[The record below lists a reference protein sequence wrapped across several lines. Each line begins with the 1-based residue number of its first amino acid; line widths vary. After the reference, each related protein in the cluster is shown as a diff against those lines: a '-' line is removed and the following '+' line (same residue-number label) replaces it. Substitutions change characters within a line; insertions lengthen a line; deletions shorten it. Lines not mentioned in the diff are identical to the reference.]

1 MKTRYIIAAASALLL
16 LAGCSREMDFQTP
29 GSNVLKAVIESGETR
44 VSFDEMGKFAWDEGD
59 KIAVYVGNAFE
70 EVEVEAATGAFRIET
85 SGDRSFYAIYPANV
99 APATNASLTVTLPA
113 SYDISS
119 VTDADYSPVP
129 MVAQNI
135 QGQDELY
142 FLHVGGLVRI
152 FGENPT
158 GATTAVVTFDKDVTG
173 TYTVDTSNP
182 SNPTI
187 TTGGNATN
195 NTVTYT
201 LPSGRNFVLNI
212 PVPCGTYES
221 VKIALGD
228 DNPVQLNTTPLTF
241 ARHHGKT
248 LVIGEVTFTYELEG
262 LHEVIAEYLG
272 GSKELAQ
279 AFSSYKTPDGGAT
292 KVGVPFE
299 IEFSE
304 DGETGWS
311 TTGAPDWLSVAD
323 GVDYSGSTTG
333 EPLHLVI
340 TPQLNTAVDYHALE
354 LQSRPEKTNF
364 DLSTYNVATGA
375 TVARTTANSYV
386 VDAPGTYKFP
396 IVYGNG
402 VKGGEINEPAWHA
415 TDNGAYRT
423 SEWTTGTCND
433 LVEPYSSKR
442 GMLNY
447 FKDHRDNDITSPYI
461 LKHFENLGYTQVT
474 LTPEIMWMDA
484 LSNNGT
490 GLKNGRLLVQDVRI
504 EGSGENAYIVFDVP
518 AESIQQGN
526 VGIALKA
533 TYTVGTGENAQT
545 FTDVVWSW
553 HIWVTDHD
561 LKAVDGPD
569 GVKFSPTNI
578 GWRDTREIARYDE
591 RVWYV
596 RVKQTE
602 EGGTTSEALK
612 VTSRAGNITIESG
625 GRSLRY
631 VFGRKEPFA
640 GTYLKTVGT
649 ADPKPTTGSFYVGY
663 DLPEAYIT
671 SAGSVPEMKEK
682 WLYSDYLPASEKKM
696 VTNGTLHVCKN
707 VTLAKDYTFE
717 FIKDGDVEQNL
728 GGVGSYTLDT
738 EFDVKNEATGGK
750 CIAILAADTYDIIL
764 DPENKKAKIIKT
776 LVVEGEADPYA
787 SYTQES
793 LWSVVDYGIQN
804 GYTKWDDPATTQKE
818 EITLVLRPTIG
829 LGIRYPR
836 AGFGGTRIHSWLNCT
851 WHNLWDSSI
860 SGQAANNVSETN
872 STKTIY
878 DPCPVGYK
886 IPTPDCFSGLTTAN
900 TEYAEIE
907 GVPGRKYSD
916 DLFIP
921 FIPQTGS
928 KTELGRYSFA
938 VQAGTNSRSLFDIYP
953 EYVYGRT
960 SESMSGSYVVR
971 PVQE

>member
-44 VSFDEMGKFAWDEGD
+44 VSFDEMGKFTWDEGD
-59 KIAVYVGNAFE
+59 KIAVYVGSAFE

-85 SGDRSFYAIYPANV
+85 PGDRSFYAIYPANV
-99 APATNASLTVTLPA
+99 APATNASLTVTLPT

-187 TTGGNATN
+187 TTAGNASN
-195 NTVTYT
+195 NTVTFT
-201 LPSGRNFVLNI
+201 LPSGTNFVLNV

-248 LVIGEVTFTYELEG
+248 LVIGEVTFEYELED
-262 LHEVIAEYLG
+262 LHEVLAEYLG

-279 AFSSYKTPDGGAT
+279 AFSSYKTPDHGAT
-292 KVGVPFE
+292 KVGVPFV

-304 DGETGWS
+304 DGENNWS
-311 TTGAPDWLSVAD
+311 ETGAPDWLSVAD

-340 TPQLNTAVDYHALE
+340 TPQLNTAVDYHAIE
-354 LQSRPEKTNF
+354 LNGRTEKGTASDPF
-364 DLSTYNVATGA
+364 DLSTVNVATGA

-402 VKGGEINEPAWHA
+402 VKDGEINEPAWHA

-423 SEWTTGTCND
+423 GDWTTGTCND
-433 LVEPYSSKR
+433 VVEPYSSKR

-474 LTPEIMWMDA
+474 LTPESMWMDA
-484 LSNNGT
+484 LSNNGS
-490 GLKNGRLLVQDVRI
+490 GPKIGRLLVQDVRI
-504 EGSGENAYIVFDVP
+504 EGSGEDAYIVFDVP

-526 VGIALKA
+526 VEIALKA
-533 TYTVGTGENAQT
+533 TYTVGTGENAKT
-545 FTDVVWSW
+545 FTDVVWCW

-602 EGGTTSEALK
+602 EGGTTSDALK
-612 VTSRAGNITIESG
+612 VTSRAGDITIESG

-631 VFGRKEPFA
+631 VFGKKDPLA

-649 ADPKPTTGSFYVGY
+649 ADPKPTSGTLYVGY

-671 SAGSVPEMKEK
+671 ATGSVPEMQEK
-682 WLYSDYLPASEKKM
+682 WQYSDYGFA
-696 VTNGTLHVCKN
+696 G
-707 VTLAKDYTFE
+707 
-717 FIKDGDVEQNL
+717 
-728 GGVGSYTLDT
+728 
-738 EFDVKNEATGGK
+738 
-750 CIAILAADTYDIIL
+750 
-764 DPENKKAKIIKT
+764 
-776 LVVEGEADPYA
+776 
-787 SYTQES
+787 
-793 LWSVVDYGIQN
+793 DYGEQN
-804 GYTKWDDPATTQKE
+804 GYTKWDDPATTQIE
-818 EITLVLRPTIG
+818 SITLVLRSTIG

-836 AGFGGTRIHSWLNCT
+836 VSFSGTRIHSWLNCT
-851 WHNLWDSSI
+851 WHNLWDSSM
-860 SGQAANNVSETN
+860 SGHATNNVSETN

-886 IPTPDCFSGLTTAN
+886 VPTPDCFSGLTTAN

-916 DLFIP
+916 DLFLP
-921 FIPQTGS
+921 FIPSTGS
-928 KTELGRYSFA
+928 KTELARYGFA
-938 VQAGTNSRSLFDIYP
+938 VLAGTNSRSLFDIYP

-960 SESMSGSYVVR
+960 SESMSGAYVVR

>member
-1 MKTRYIIAAASALLL
+1 MKTRYIIAATSALLL

-29 GSNVLKAVIESGETR
+29 GSHVLKAVIESGETR
-44 VSFDEMGKFAWDEGD
+44 VSFDEMGKFSWDEGD
-59 KIAVYVGNAFE
+59 QIAVYVGNAFE
-70 EVEVEAATGAFRIET
+70 TVTVDYQTGEFKVESA
-85 SGDRSFYAIYPANV
+85 GDRSFYAVYPATA
-99 APATNASLTVTLPA
+99 APASNSSLTVKLPA

-152 FGENPT
+152 FGENPN

-187 TTGGNATN
+187 TTGGNASN
-195 NTVTYT
+195 NKVTFT
-201 LPSGRNFVLNI
+201 LPSGTNFVLNV
-212 PVPCGTYES
+212 PVPCGTYET
-221 VKIALGD
+221 VQIALGGD
-228 DNPVQLNTTPLTF
+228 DPVTLNTTPLTF

-248 LVIGEVTFTYELEG
+248 LVIGEVTFEYELEG
-262 LHEVIAEYLG
+262 LHEVLAEYLG

-279 AFSSYKTPDGGAT
+279 AFSSYKTPDHGAT

-304 DGETGWS
+304 DGVNNWS
-311 TTGAPDWLSVAD
+311 TTGAPDWLTVAD

-354 LQSRPEKTNF
+354 LQGRPAKNGF
-364 DLSTYNVATGA
+364 DLSTVNVATGA
-375 TVARTTANSYV
+375 TVAKTTANSYV

-402 VKGGEINEPAWHA
+402 LKDGAPNEPAWHA

-423 SEWTTGTCND
+423 ADWTTGTCND
-433 LVEPYSSKR
+433 VEEPYTSKR

-461 LKHFENLGYTQVT
+461 LKHFENLGYTQVE

-484 LSNNGT
+484 LSNNGS
-490 GLKNGRLLVQDVRI
+490 GPKNGRLLVQDVRI

-526 VGIALKA
+526 VEIALKA
-533 TYTVGTGENAQT
+533 TYTVTSGETTET
-545 FTDVVWSW
+545 FTDVVWNW
-553 HIWVTDHD
+553 HIWVTDHEM
-561 LKAVDGPD
+561 KAVDGPD
-569 GVKFSPTNI
+569 GVKFAPTNI
-578 GWRDTREIARYDE
+578 GWRDTRETARYDE

-602 EGGTTSEALK
+602 VGGAVSDALK
-612 VTSRAGNITIESG
+612 VTSRAGDIIIESG

-631 VFGRKEPFA
+631 IFGKKDPFA

-649 ADPKPTTGSFYVGY
+649 ADPKPTSGTLYVGY
-663 DLPEAYIT
+663 NLPEAYVT
-671 SAGSVPEMKEK
+671 SAASVPEMQEQ
-682 WLYSDYLPASEKKM
+682 WQYSDYGFA
-696 VTNGTLHVCKN
+696 G
-707 VTLAKDYTFE
+707 
-717 FIKDGDVEQNL
+717 
-728 GGVGSYTLDT
+728 
-738 EFDVKNEATGGK
+738 
-750 CIAILAADTYDIIL
+750 
-764 DPENKKAKIIKT
+764 
-776 LVVEGEADPYA
+776 
-787 SYTQES
+787 
-793 LWSVVDYGIQN
+793 DYGVQN
-804 GYTKWDDPATTQKE
+804 GYTKWDDPATTQIE
-818 EITLVLRPTIG
+818 SITLVLRPTIG

-836 AGFGGTRIHSWLNCT
+836 VSFGGTRIHSWINCT
-851 WHNLWDSSI
+851 WQNLWDSSI

-886 IPTPDCFSGLTTAN
+886 IPTPDCFSGITTAT
-900 TEYAEIE
+900 TEYAVIE

-916 DLFIP
+916 DLFLP
-921 FIPQTGS
+921 FIPSTGS
-928 KTELGRYSFA
+928 KTELARYGFA
-938 VQAGTNSRSLFDIYP
+938 VLTGSNSRSLFDIYP

>member
-44 VSFDEMGKFAWDEGD
+44 VSFDEMGKFTWDEGD
-59 KIAVYVGNAFE
+59 KIAVYVGSAFE

-85 SGDRSFYAIYPANV
+85 PGDRSFYAIYPANV
-99 APATNASLTVTLPA
+99 APATNASLTVTLPT

-187 TTGGNATN
+187 TTAGNASN
-195 NTVTYT
+195 NTVTFT
-201 LPSGRNFVLNI
+201 LPSGTNFVLNV

-248 LVIGEVTFTYELEG
+248 LVIGEVTFEYELED
-262 LHEVIAEYLG
+262 LHEVLAEYLG

-279 AFSSYKTPDGGAT
+279 AFASYKTPDHGAT
-292 KVGVPFE
+292 KVGVPFV

-304 DGETGWS
+304 DGVNNWS

-323 GVDYSGSTTG
+323 GVDYTGSTTG

-354 LQSRPEKTNF
+354 LQGRPAKTDF
-364 DLSTYNVATGA
+364 DLSTVNVATGA
-375 TVARTTANSYV
+375 TVRRTTANSYV

-402 VKGGEINEPAWHA
+402 VKDGEINEPAWHA

-423 SEWTTGTCND
+423 GDWTTGTCND
-433 LVEPYSSKR
+433 VEEPYESKR

-461 LKHFENLGYTQVT
+461 LTHFENLGYTQVT

-484 LSNNGT
+484 LSNNGS
-490 GLKNGRLLVQDVRI
+490 GPKNGRLLVQDVRI
-504 EGSGENAYIVFDVP
+504 EGSGEDAYIVFDVP

-526 VGIALKA
+526 VEIALKA
-533 TYTVGTGENAQT
+533 TYTVGTGENAKT
-545 FTDVVWSW
+545 FTDVVWCW

-602 EGGTTSEALK
+602 EGGTTSDALK
-612 VTSRAGNITIESG
+612 VTSRAGDITIESG

-631 VFGRKEPFA
+631 VFGKKDPLA

-649 ADPKPTTGSFYVGY
+649 ADPKPTSGTLYVGY

-671 SAGSVPEMKEK
+671 ATGSVPEIQEK
-682 WLYSDYLPASEKKM
+682 WKYSDYGFSEP
-696 VTNGTLHVCKN
+696 
-707 VTLAKDYTFE
+707 
-717 FIKDGDVEQNL
+717 
-728 GGVGSYTLDT
+728 
-738 EFDVKNEATGGK
+738 
-750 CIAILAADTYDIIL
+750 
-764 DPENKKAKIIKT
+764 DPGY
-776 LVVEGEADPYA
+776 GE
-787 SYTQES
+787 
-793 LWSVVDYGIQN
+793 QN
-804 GYTKWDDPATTQKE
+804 GYTKWDDPATSQE
-818 EITLVLRPTIG
+818 ESITLVLRTTIG

-836 AGFGGTRIHSWLNCT
+836 VSFSGTRIHSWLNCT
-851 WHNLWDSSI
+851 WHNLWDSSM
-860 SGQAANNVSETN
+860 SGHAANNVSETN

-886 IPTPDCFSGLTTAN
+886 VPTPDCFSGLTTAN

-916 DLFIP
+916 DLFLP
-921 FIPQTGS
+921 FIPSTGS
-928 KTELGRYSFA
+928 KTELARYGFA
-938 VQAGTNSRSLFDIYP
+938 VLAGTNSRSLFDIYP

-960 SESMSGSYVVR
+960 SESMSGAYVVR

>member
-85 SGDRSFYAIYPANV
+85 PGDRSFYAIYPANV

-201 LPSGRNFVLNI
+201 LPSGRNFVLNV

-433 LVEPYSSKR
+433 VVEPYSSKR

-490 GLKNGRLLVQDVRI
+490 GLKNGRLLVQDVRVDGVD
-504 EGSGENAYIVFDVP
+504 ESGENAYIVFDVP

-663 DLPEAYIT
+663 DLPEDYIT
-671 SAGSVPEMKEK
+671 QTASVPEMQEIWK
-682 WLYSDYLPASEKKM
+682 YSDYGFTEPDP
-696 VTNGTLHVCKN
+696 G
-707 VTLAKDYTFE
+707 Y
-717 FIKDGDVEQNL
+717 
-728 GGVGSYTLDT
+728 GVQ
-738 EFDVKNEATGGK
+738 K
-750 CIAILAADTYDIIL
+750 
-764 DPENKKAKIIKT
+764 
-776 LVVEGEADPYA
+776 
-787 SYTQES
+787 
-793 LWSVVDYGIQN
+793 
-804 GYTKWDDPATTQKE
+804 GYTKWDDPATTQVE
-818 EITLVLRPTIG
+818 SLTLVLRSTIG

-836 AGFGGTRIHSWLNCT
+836 AGFGGSRVHSWLNCT

-860 SGQAANNVSETN
+860 SGHAANNVSETN

-928 KTELGRYSFA
+928 KTELGRYGFA
-938 VQAGTNSRSLFDIYP
+938 VLAATNSRSLFDIYP